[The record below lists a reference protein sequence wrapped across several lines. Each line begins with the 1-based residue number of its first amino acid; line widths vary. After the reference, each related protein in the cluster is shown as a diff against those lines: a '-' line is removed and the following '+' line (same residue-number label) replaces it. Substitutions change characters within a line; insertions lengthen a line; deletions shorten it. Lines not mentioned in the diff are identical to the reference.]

1 MSENFTLYRRRQWTT
16 ASGAY
21 LTFERSTLAGA
32 RYAFV
37 AMMNMRRNG
46 KRVLPSGR
54 RG

>member
-1 MSENFTLYRRRQWTT
+1 MPFIPLV
-16 ASGAY
+16 
-21 LTFERSTLAGA
+21 AGLGTGVGEWFLFA
-32 RYAFV
+32 LLIYAAV